1 MFGQIDHTAEIATC
15 AYFFG
20 FQRTDKVNRNYFSS
34 VEKWRMFSSR
44 NVTRIS
50 QTYRRQNQSACPA
63 CYAFL
68 LHRAWLLRHLQKMC
82 AVTIVGTIPG
92 KALNSFRKPWL
103 TKSLLWSINLGKL
116 ISYASNTFV
125 IDQMKNFSKYKTSKN
140 KLTNS

>member
-1 MFGQIDHTAEIATC
+1 MFGQINHMAEIATC

-34 VEKWRMFSSR
+34 GEKRRMFSTR
-44 NVTRIS
+44 NVTRTS
-50 QTYRRQNQSACPA
+50 QTYRRQNQSTCPV

-68 LHRAWLLRHLQKMC
+68 SRCAWLPWHAQKMC

-103 TKSLLWSINLGKL
+103 TKSLLWSINKESKL
-116 ISYASNTFV
+116 YKQYLCHLSNE
-125 IDQMKNFSKYKTSKN
+125 KLLKYKTSKN